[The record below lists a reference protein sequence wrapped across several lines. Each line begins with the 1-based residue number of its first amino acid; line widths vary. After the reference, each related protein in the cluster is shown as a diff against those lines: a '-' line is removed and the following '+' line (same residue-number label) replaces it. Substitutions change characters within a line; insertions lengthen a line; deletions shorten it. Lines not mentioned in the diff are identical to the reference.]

1 MKLSDFKTK
10 PVLLEGGNVTI
21 NDQNADRID
30 TNAREQAV
38 PLIDNALA
46 AINAAYAQY
55 SGKPLWHPELLKS
68 RQFLSGSA
76 FHFFDRDNIR
86 DLDFHAAKP
95 TVGDIDT
102 QVDMDMREDI
112 TKWLQQLP
120 VGSRL
125 GEAVY
130 LGVKDDPL
138 ALAGAQLITLWTFP
152 ALQIKT
158 KNPDGTTTVRGTNIQ
173 IDLELKEFEQL
184 PKTGYRQPTRWSKFS
199 ASSSWQDIQS
209 GVKGVFHKYLI
220 MALSKLT
227 EQTVI
232 IRKPVYNRK
241 TKEYDS
247 YKYSEP
253 TQASM
258 YTFAVGSK
266 EGGGLRP
273 TLSPVIGS
281 DGRPEEIDGIGVY
294 DAVGTTGYV
303 RDVDQIFANLF
314 GERLKRSD
322 LKKVSQDFDSFTGLL
337 KIIRKYATAEERQIV
352 ADKFREKVIGVDDR
366 NRRAQELYKGD
377 PDKDRTEKLT
387 AYNLLNKSLG
397 TTPPPGFAE
406 MINDYYAKY
415 DKGSMGEGI
424 TEAVDY
430 KRVGIK
436 HIYNPGTTVEMPNQ
450 MFVDMCKEL
459 AKNNGR
465 LDNSV
470 IHLKVDG
477 AGIRFGRTESGQPFF
492 MTSKVTTPL
501 TADKV
506 GSFAKYAQSTGA
518 SPERVEFAKKYDEA
532 LDHIVNSDWIQQLP
546 KDTIV
551 QAEMLYSPMGQQT
564 DGGLK
569 FVNIAYD
576 KKALGDKMTLVPF
589 LFRKF
594 GSGEVHPESR
604 AIKSKLLKSSDAD
617 TKFVDS
623 TLESK
628 GIDVSKIID
637 PVVNMDQ
644 QLLNTLKPRSK
655 DSAERQ
661 QALAILNKA
670 REQLSS
676 AIYNSEK
683 IKGRDQLGK
692 NIEGLV
698 INLPNG
704 IMAKV
709 TSPEMK
715 SAVSAKQV
723 AKPVAKTPPSR
734 RTRTAVVTIGSFVG
748 HRGHQRLV
756 DKVLARAQQVR
767 GDPFIYI
774 SPSVGP
780 DDPIPPEV
788 KVATWR
794 KLYPDFANRFQVW
807 QPGGS
812 PVKKIEKELVLPPD
826 SPYKHIIVIIGSDR
840 YETFRSWMA
849 TLAKRMQDPR
859 FPGSHKDVTFDVQQ
873 IARDEAGGG
882 NGWSF
887 TKLRQALTNPNYSQ
901 EQKLA
906 VWMRGFDGVTLGEAW
921 VRKLMQ
927 VTAQGMGLPA
937 VQEDA
942 VQERFQLPMRLGTR
956 RDRFKS
962 IKREGSMQQ
971 AKREPTGPK
980 FTGYFKG
987 TARAPVGRRL
997 VGSESI
1003 NPGDRI
1009 RTLDMVSN
1017 GIVESLEY
1025 YRPFNEM
1032 AVYFKDSNNRILR
1045 TPISNVFKIPQGEE
1059 S

>member
-1 MKLSDFKTK
+1 MKLSDIKSR

-21 NDQNADRID
+21 NDQSADRID

-46 AINAAYAQY
+46 AINAAFAQF
-55 SGKPLWHPELLKS
+55 SGKPLWHPELLSS

-76 FHFFDRDNIR
+76 FHFFDRAQIR

-102 QVDMDMREDI
+102 QVDLEMRDDI
-112 TKWLQQLP
+112 IAWLQQLP
-120 VGSRL
+120 PGSRL

-130 LGVKDDPL
+130 VGVKDDPL
-138 ALAGAQLITLWTFP
+138 SLGGAQLITLWAFP

-158 KNPDGTTTVRGTNIQ
+158 KNPDGTTSVRGTNVQ
-173 IDLELKEFEQL
+173 IDLELKEFEQQ
-184 PKTGYRQPTRWSKFS
+184 PKTQYRQPTRWSKFS
-199 ASSSWQDIQS
+199 ASSSWADIQS

-220 MALSKLT
+220 MALAKLT

-241 TKEYDS
+241 TKQYDS

-258 YTFAVGSK
+258 FTFAVGSK

-273 TLSPVIGS
+273 TLTPVIGS
-281 DGRPEEIDGIGVY
+281 DGKPEQIDGVGVY
-294 DAVGTTGYV
+294 DAVGTTGYI

-314 GERLKRSD
+314 GQRLKRSE
-322 LKKVSQDFDSFTGLL
+322 LKKISQDFDSFTGLL
-337 KIIRKYATAEERQIV
+337 KIIRKYTSSEERQAI
-352 ADKFREKVIGVDDR
+352 ADKFREKAIGTDER
-366 NRRAQELYKGD
+366 GRRAQELYKGD
-377 PDKDRTEKLT
+377 PDKDRSEKLI
-387 AYNLLNKSLG
+387 AYNLLNKTLG

-406 MINDYYAKY
+406 MVNDYYAKY
-415 DKGSMGEGI
+415 DKGLGESI
-424 TEAVDY
+424 NEAVDY

-436 HIYNPGTTVEMPNQ
+436 HIYNPGTTVEMPDQ

-459 AKNNGR
+459 ANNGGR
-465 LDNSV
+465 LDNTV

-477 AGIRFGRTESGQPFF
+477 AGIRFGRDESGRPFF
-492 MTSKVTTPL
+492 MTSKVTTPM

-506 GSFAKYAQSTGA
+506 GSFEKYAQSTGA
-518 SPERVEFAKKYDEA
+518 APERVEFAKKYDAA

-551 QAEMLYSPMGQQT
+551 QAEMLFTPMGERT
-564 DGGLK
+564 DGGVK
-569 FVNIAYD
+569 FVNIPYD
-576 KKALGDKMTLVPF
+576 PKTLGDKMTLVPF
-589 LFRKF
+589 LFRTF
-594 GSGEVHPESR
+594 SSGEVHPQSR
-604 AIKSKLLKSSDAD
+604 AIKAKLLKSSDKD

-623 TLESK
+623 TLQSK

-637 PVVNMDQ
+637 PVVKMDSK
-644 QLLNTLKPRSK
+644 LLDTLKPRSK
-655 DSAERQ
+655 DTPERQ
-661 QALAILNKA
+661 QARAILTRA
-670 REQLSS
+670 REQLST

-715 SAVSAKQV
+715 SAVAAKQV
-723 AKPVAKTPPSR
+723 QKPSQPVKSS

-756 DKVLARAQQVR
+756 DEVLARAQQVR
-767 GDPFIYI
+767 GDPFIYV

-780 DDPIPPEV
+780 EDPIPPDV

-794 KLYPDFANRFQVW
+794 RLYPDIANRFQVW
-807 QPGGS
+807 QTGGS

-826 SPYKHIIVIIGSDR
+826 SPYKHIIVIVGSDR

-849 TLAKRMQDPR
+849 ILAKRMQDPR

-887 TKLRQALTNPNYSQ
+887 TKLRNALANKDYSD

-906 VWMRGFDGVTLGEAW
+906 IWMRGFDGVTLGEAW

-927 VTAQGMGLPA
+927 VTAQGMGLAMQEAA
-937 VQEDA
+937 VE
-942 VQERFQLPMRLGTR
+942 ERFQLPQRLVTK

-962 IKREGSMQQ
+962 LRHES
-971 AKREPTGPK
+971 ASGPK

-987 TARAPVGRRL
+987 TDRPPVGKRL
-997 VGSESI
+997 VGDSI

-1009 RTLDMVSN
+1009 RTRGLVGN
-1017 GIVESLEY
+1017 GIVESVEY
-1025 YRPFNEM
+1025 YRPFGEL
-1032 AVYFKDSNNRILR
+1032 AVYYKDGTKLMR
-1045 TPISNVFKIPQGEE
+1045 TPISNVIKIPQGE
-1059 S
+1059 

>member
-1 MKLSDFKTK
+1 MKLSDFKQK
-10 PVLLEGGNVTI
+10 PLLLEGGNVTI
-21 NDQNADRID
+21 NDQSADRID
-30 TNAREQAV
+30 TNAREQAI

-46 AINAAYAQY
+46 AINAAYAQFA
-55 SGKPLWHPELLKS
+55 GEPLWHPELLQSK
-68 RQFLSGSA
+68 QFLSGSA
-76 FHFFDRDNIR
+76 FHFFDRSNIR

-102 QVDMDMREDI
+102 QVDLEMRDKI
-112 TKWLQQLP
+112 TEWLLQLP

-138 ALAGAQLITLWTFP
+138 SLGGAQLITLWTFP
-152 ALQIKT
+152 ALQVKT

-199 ASSSWQDIQS
+199 ASSSWADIQA

-227 EQTVI
+227 SQTVI

-241 TKEYDS
+241 TKQYDS

-253 TQASM
+253 TQADM
-258 YTFAVGSK
+258 FTFAVGSR

-273 TLSPVIGS
+273 TLSPVMGS
-281 DGRPEEIDGIGVY
+281 DGRPEEIDGVGVY
-294 DAVGTTGYV
+294 DAVGTTGYI

-314 GERLKRSD
+314 GQRLKRGE
-322 LKKVSQDFDSFTGLL
+322 LKRVSQDFDSFTGLL
-337 KIIRKYATAEERQIV
+337 KIIRKYADAEERQAV
-352 ADKFREKVIGVDDR
+352 ADKFREKIIGTDER
-366 NRRAQELYKGD
+366 GRRAQELYKGD
-377 PDKDRTEKLT
+377 PEKDKTEKLT
-387 AYNLLNKSLG
+387 AYNVLNQTLG
-397 TTPPPGFAE
+397 TSPQPGFAE

-415 DKGSMGEGI
+415 DKGGVGESI

-436 HIYNPGTTVEMPNQ
+436 HIYNPGTTVEMPDQ
-450 MFVDMCKEL
+450 MFVDMCREL

-477 AGIRFGRTESGQPFF
+477 AGIRFGRTESGEPFF
-492 MTSKVTTPL
+492 MTSKVTTPM
-501 TADKV
+501 TADKI
-506 GSFAKYAQSTGA
+506 GAFEKYAASTGA
-518 SPERVEFAKKYDEA
+518 APERVEFAKNYDAA
-532 LDHIVNSDWIQQLP
+532 LEHIVTSKWIRQLP
-546 KDTIV
+546 SDTIV
-551 QAEMLYSPMGQQT
+551 QAEMLFTPMGEKT
-564 DGGLK
+564 DGGVK
-569 FVNIAYD
+569 FVNIPYD
-576 KKALGDKMTLVPF
+576 PKALGDKMTLVPF

-594 GSGEVHPESR
+594 SSGEVHPESR
-604 AIKSKLLKSSDAD
+604 AIKAQLLKSSDSD

-637 PVVNMDQ
+637 PVVNMDSK
-644 QLLNTLKPRSK
+644 LLDTLKPRSK
-655 DSAERQ
+655 DTAERQ
-661 QALAILNKA
+661 QARAILTRA
-670 REQLSS
+670 REQLST

-715 SAVSAKQV
+715 SAVAAKQA
-723 AKPVAKTPPSR
+723 AKPVTKAPPSR

-756 DKVLARAQQVR
+756 DQVLNTARQAG

-794 KLYPDFANRFQVW
+794 KLYPDIANRFQVW

-826 SPYKHIIVIIGSDR
+826 SPYKHIIVIVGSDR
-840 YETFRSWMA
+840 YDTFRSWMA

-873 IARDEAGGG
+873 IARDEDGGG

-887 TKLRQALTNPNYSQ
+887 TKLRNALANPDYSD

-921 VRKLMQ
+921 VHKLMQ
-927 VTAQGMGLPA
+927 ITAQGMGLNMQEAA
-937 VQEDA
+937 VD
-942 VQERFQLPMRLGTR
+942 ERFQLPQRLGTR

-962 IKREGSMQQ
+962 LKREDSMKVAQS
-971 AKREPTGPK
+971 EPTGPK

-987 TARAPVGRRL
+987 TDKPPVGRKL
-997 VGSESI
+997 VGGESI

-1009 RTLDMVSN
+1009 RTRSLVSN
-1017 GIVESLEY
+1017 GIVESVEY
-1025 YRPFNEM
+1025 YRPFGEM
-1032 AVYFKDSNNRILR
+1032 AVYYRSLDDKLMR
-1045 TPISNVFKIPQGEE
+1045 TPISNVIKV
-1059 S
+1059 

>member
-1 MKLSDFKTK
+1 M
-10 PVLLEGGNVTI
+10 EM
-21 NDQNADRID
+21 
-30 TNAREQAV
+30 
-38 PLIDNALA
+38 
-46 AINAAYAQY
+46 
-55 SGKPLWHPELLKS
+55 
-68 RQFLSGSA
+68 
-76 FHFFDRDNIR
+76 RD
-86 DLDFHAAKP
+86 
-95 TVGDIDT
+95 
-102 QVDMDMREDI
+102 DI
-112 TKWLQQLP
+112 TKWLLQLP

-130 LGVKDDPL
+130 LGVKDDPMS
-138 ALAGAQLITLWTFP
+138 LAGAQLITLWTFP

-158 KNPDGTTTVRGTNIQ
+158 KRPDGTTKVRGTNIQ

-184 PKTGYRQPTRWSKFS
+184 PKTKYRQPTRWSKFS
-199 ASSSWQDIQS
+199 ASSSWADIQA

-241 TKEYDS
+241 TKQYDS

-258 YTFAVGSK
+258 FTFAVGSR

-273 TLSPVIGS
+273 TLSPVMGS
-281 DGRPEEIDGIGVY
+281 DGNQETIDGVGVY
-294 DAVGTTGYV
+294 DAVGTTGYI

-314 GERLKRSD
+314 GERLKRSE
-322 LKKVSQDFDSFTGLL
+322 LKKVTQDFDSFTGLL
-337 KIIRKYATAEERQIV
+337 KIIRKYADADERQIV
-352 ADKFREKVIGVDDR
+352 SDKFREKVIGVDDR

-377 PDKDRTEKLT
+377 PEKDRSEKLV
-387 AYNLLNKSLG
+387 AYNLLNKTLG

-406 MINDYYAKY
+406 MVNDYYAKY
-415 DKGSMGEGI
+415 DKADVGESI

-436 HIYNPGTTVEMPNQ
+436 HIYNPGTTVEMPDQ
-450 MFVDMCKEL
+450 MFVDMCREL
-459 AKNNGR
+459 DKNGGK
-465 LDNSV
+465 LDDTV

-477 AGIRFGRTESGQPFF
+477 AGIRFGRTESGEPFF
-492 MTSKVTTPL
+492 MTSKVTEPM
-501 TADKV
+501 TAKKV
-506 GSFAKYAQSTGA
+506 GAFTKYAQSTGA
-518 SPERVEFAKKYDEA
+518 APERVAFAEKYDQA
-532 LDHIVNSDWIQQLP
+532 LDNIVNSEWIQQLP

-551 QAEMLYSPMGQQT
+551 QAEMLYTPMGERT

-569 FVNIAYD
+569 FVNIPYD
-576 KKALGDKMTLVPF
+576 VKSLGKKMTLVPF
-589 LFRKF
+589 LFRVF
-594 GSGEVHPESR
+594 STGEVHPQSR
-604 AIKSKLLKSSDAD
+604 AIKDKLLKSSDKD
-617 TKFVDS
+617 TKFVNS

-637 PVVNMDQ
+637 PVVNMDPK
-644 QLLNTLKPRSK
+644 LLDTLKPRSK
-655 DSAERQ
+655 DTPERQ
-661 QALAILNKA
+661 QARAILTRA
-670 REQLSS
+670 REQLSA

-715 SAVSAKQV
+715 SAVAAKQIQ
-723 AKPVAKTPPSR
+723 KPTQQIQSKR
-734 RTRTAVVTIGSFVG
+734 NRTAVVTIGSFVG

-756 DKVLARAQQVR
+756 DQVLATAQQVR

-774 SPSVGP
+774 SPMVGP
-780 DDPIPPEV
+780 DDPIPPDM
-788 KVATWR
+788 KLATWR
-794 KLYPDFANRFQVW
+794 RLYPDIANRFQIW

-812 PVKKIEKELVLPPD
+812 PVKKIEKELVVPPD
-826 SPYKHIIVIIGSDR
+826 SPYKHIIVIVGSDR
-840 YETFRSWMA
+840 YDTFRSWIS

-859 FPGSHKDVTFDVQQ
+859 FPGSHKEVTFDVQQ
-873 IARDEAGGG
+873 MAREEADGG

-887 TKLRQALTNPNYSQ
+887 TKLRNALANPDYSD

-906 VWMRGFDGVTLGEAW
+906 IWMRGFDGVTLGEAW
-921 VRKLMQ
+921 VRKLME
-927 VTAQGMGLPA
+927 VTARGMGLHA
-937 VQEDA
+937 VQEDT
-942 VQERFQLPMRLGTR
+942 VDERFQLPQRLGSR

-962 IKREGSMQQ
+962 LKRESS
-971 AKREPTGPK
+971 PGPK

-987 TARAPVGRRL
+987 TSRPPVGKRL
-997 VGSESI
+997 VGGESI
-1003 NPGDRI
+1003 EPGDRI
-1009 RTLDMVSN
+1009 RTKDLISN

-1025 YRPFNEM
+1025 YRPFGEM
-1032 AVYFKDSNNRILR
+1032 AVYFKDSNNRLLR
-1045 TPISNVFKIPQGEE
+1045 TPFSNVFKIPQGD
-1059 S
+1059 

>member
-1 MKLSDFKTK
+1 MKLSDIKFR

-21 NDQNADRID
+21 NDQSADRID

-46 AINAAYAQY
+46 AINAAYAQF
-55 SGKPLWHPELLKS
+55 SGTPLWHPELLKS

-76 FHFFDRDNIR
+76 FHFFDRASIR
-86 DLDFHAAKP
+86 DLDFHSAKP

-102 QVDMDMREDI
+102 QVDMEMRDTI
-112 TKWLQQLP
+112 IKWLQQLP
-120 VGSRL
+120 PGSRL

-130 LGVKDDPL
+130 VGVKDDPL
-138 ALAGAQLITLWTFP
+138 SLGGAQFITLWTFP

-158 KNPDGTTTVRGTNIQ
+158 KNPDGTTTARGTNIQ

-184 PKTGYRQPTRWSKFS
+184 PKTKYRQPTRWSKFS
-199 ASSSWQDIQS
+199 ASSSWEDIQS

-220 MALSKLT
+220 MALAKLT

-232 IRKPVYNRK
+232 IRKPVFNRK
-241 TKEYDS
+241 TKQYDS

-258 YTFAVGSK
+258 FTFAVGSK

-273 TLSPVIGS
+273 TLTPVIGS
-281 DGRPEEIDGIGVY
+281 DGRPEEIDGVGVY
-294 DAVGTTGYV
+294 DTVGTTGYI

-322 LKKVSQDFDSFTGLL
+322 LKKMSQNFDSFTGLL
-337 KIIRKYATAEERQIV
+337 KIIRQYATPEERQAV
-352 ADKFREKVIGVDDR
+352 ADKFREKSIGTDDR
-366 NRRAQELYKGD
+366 GRRAQELYKGD
-377 PDKDRTEKLT
+377 PEKDRTEKLV
-387 AYNLLNKSLG
+387 AYNLLNQTLG

-406 MINDYYAKY
+406 MVNDYYAKY
-415 DKGSMGEGI
+415 DKAGVGESI

-436 HIYNPGTTVEMPNQ
+436 HIYNPGTTVEMPDQ
-450 MFVDMCKEL
+450 MFVDMCREL
-459 AKNNGR
+459 ANNGGR
-465 LDNSV
+465 LDNTV

-477 AGIRFGRTESGQPFF
+477 AGIRFGRDESGRPFF
-492 MTSKVTTPL
+492 MTSKVTTPM

-506 GSFAKYAQSTGA
+506 GSFEKYAASTGA
-518 SPERVEFAKKYDEA
+518 APERVEFAKKYDQA

-551 QAEMLYSPMGQQT
+551 QAEMLFTPMGERT
-564 DGGLK
+564 DGGVK
-569 FVNIAYD
+569 FVNIPYD
-576 KKALGDKMTLVPF
+576 PKTLGDKMTLVPF
-589 LFRKF
+589 LFRTF
-594 GSGEVHPESR
+594 SSGEVHPQSR
-604 AIKSKLLKSSDAD
+604 AIKAKLLKSSDAD

-623 TLESK
+623 TLQSK

-637 PVVNMDQ
+637 PVVKMDPK
-644 QLLNTLKPRSK
+644 LLDTLKPRSK
-655 DSAERQ
+655 DSPERQ
-661 QALAILNKA
+661 QARAILTRA
-670 REQLSS
+670 REQLSA

-715 SAVSAKQV
+715 SAVAAKQTTKPAQP
-723 AKPVAKTPPSR
+723 AKSN

-756 DKVLARAQQVR
+756 DEVLARAGQVR

-794 KLYPDFANRFQVW
+794 KLYPDIANRFQVW

-826 SPYKHIIVIIGSDR
+826 SPYKHIIIIVGSDR
-840 YETFRSWMA
+840 FETFRSWMA

-887 TKLRQALTNPNYSQ
+887 TKLRNALSNPDYSD

-906 VWMRGFDGVTLGEAW
+906 IWMRGFDGVTLGEAW

-927 VTAQGMGLPA
+927 ITAQGMGLSM
-937 VQEDA
+937 QEDA
-942 VQERFQLPMRLGTR
+942 VEERFQLPQRLGSR

-962 IKREGSMQQ
+962 LKREGT
-971 AKREPTGPK
+971 TGPK

-987 TARAPVGRRL
+987 TDRPPVGKRL
-997 VGSESI
+997 VGDSV

-1009 RTLDMVSN
+1009 RTRGLVSN
-1017 GIVESLEY
+1017 GIVESVEY
-1025 YRPFNEM
+1025 YRPFGEL
-1032 AVYFKDSNNRILR
+1032 AVYYKDGTRLMR
-1045 TPISNVFKIPQGEE
+1045 TPISNVIKIPQGE
-1059 S
+1059 

>member
-1 MKLSDFKTK
+1 MKLSDIKLK

-21 NDQNADRID
+21 NDQSADRID

-46 AINAAYAQY
+46 AINAAYAQF
-55 SGKPLWHPELLKS
+55 SGQPLWHPELLKS

-76 FHFFDRDNIR
+76 FHFFDRANIR

-102 QVDMDMREDI
+102 QVDMEMREDI

-184 PKTGYRQPTRWSKFS
+184 PKTQYRQPTRWSKFS

-232 IRKPVYNRK
+232 IRKPVFNRK
-241 TKEYDS
+241 TKQYDS

-258 YTFAVGSK
+258 YTFAVGSR

-273 TLSPVIGS
+273 TLAPVIGS

-377 PDKDRTEKLT
+377 AEKDRTEKLT

-397 TTPPPGFAE
+397 TTPPPGFSE
-406 MINDYYAKY
+406 MVSDYYAKY
-415 DKGSMGEGI
+415 DKGSVGEGI

-430 KRVGIK
+430 KRKGIK
-436 HIYNPGTTVEMPNQ
+436 HISAPGTTVEMSDSDFIEFCRQ
-450 MFVDMCKEL
+450 I
-459 AKNNGR
+459 AKDGGR
-465 LDNSV
+465 LDDAV
-470 IHLKVDG
+470 VHLKVDG
-477 AGIRFGRTESGQPFF
+477 AGIRFGRTESGEPFM
-492 MTSKVTTPL
+492 MTSKVTEPM
-501 TADKV
+501 TARNI
-506 GSFAKYAQSTGA
+506 GAFERYAKNNEAA
-518 SPERVEFAKKYDEA
+518 PERIEMARHYDQA
-532 LDHIVNSDWIQQLP
+532 LSHIINSDWIKKLP

-551 QAEMLYSPMGQQT
+551 QAEMLYTPMGEKT
-564 DGGLK
+564 DGGVK
-569 FVNIAYD
+569 FVSIPYD
-576 KKALGDKMTLVPF
+576 AKALGKKITLVPF
-589 LFRKF
+589 LFRVYS
-594 GSGEVHPESR
+594 SGEVHPQSR
-604 AIKSKLLKSSDAD
+604 QIKDLLLKSSDAE
-617 TKFVDS
+617 TKFVNS
-623 TLESK
+623 ELESR
-628 GIDVSKIID
+628 GLDVSKIIEPVIKLD
-637 PVVNMDQ
+637 PKLVAAVQ
-644 QLLNTLKPRSK
+644 PRTR

-661 QALAILNKA
+661 QARAILTTA
-670 REQLSS
+670 REQLSK
-676 AIYNSEK
+676 AIYTSEK

-692 NIEGLV
+692 TIEGLV
-698 INLPNG
+698 VNLPNG
-704 IMAKV
+704 MMAKV

-715 SAVSAKQV
+715 SAVAAKQAV
-723 AKPVAKTPPSR
+723 KPAGQAQPSK
-734 RTRTAVVTIGSFVG
+734 RTKTAVVTIGSFVG
-748 HRGHQRLV
+748 HRGHQKLV
-756 DKVLARAQQVR
+756 DQVLATAQQVG
-767 GDPFIYI
+767 GDPYIYI
-774 SPSVGP
+774 SPMVGP
-780 DDPIPPEV
+780 DDPIPADV
-788 KVATWR
+788 KLATWR
-794 KLYPDFANRFQVW
+794 RLYPDIANRFQVW

-812 PVKKIEKELVLPPD
+812 PVKKIEKELVLPPN
-826 SPYKHIIVIIGSDR
+826 SPYKHIIVIVGSDR
-840 YETFRSWMA
+840 FDTFRSWIA

-873 IARDEAGGG
+873 IARGEAEGG

-887 TKLRQALTNPNYSQ
+887 TKLRQALSNPDYSQ

-921 VRKLMQ
+921 VKKLMQ
-927 VTAQGMGLPA
+927 ITAQGMGLPA

-942 VQERFQLPMRLGTR
+942 VEERFQLPGRLGTK

-962 IKREGSMQQ
+962 LKREGSMQS
-971 AKREPTGPK
+971 AASEPTGPK

-987 TARAPVGRRL
+987 RDKPPVGRKL
-997 VGSESI
+997 VGGESI

-1009 RTLDMVSN
+1009 RTRGLVSN
-1017 GIVESLEY
+1017 GIVESIEY
-1025 YRPFNEM
+1025 YRPFGEM
-1032 AVYFKDSNNRILR
+1032 AVYYKDGDKLMR
-1045 TPISNVFKIPQGEE
+1045 TPLSNVLKIPQGD
-1059 S
+1059 